1 MKAIFLLIL
10 TVCFT
15 VSSCTNKDLA
25 IENLLKREDRTCA
38 EVLEY
43 SLIDN
48 SNFSIIFSEK
58 VVIKEVSYNGK
69 RTKEQIVGENLII
82 PLPVILEMG
91 EKYTLSLTFTKNG
104 GNTTRAFFTL
114 YGKNKDKAG
123 ILINEVSIDGNTTNP
138 DRIELLVTKKGN
150 TGGMMITDDITKT
163 GVVLPSISVNKDD
176 IIVIYWDSTSGKDPL
191 IRDYKKNLITYY
203 VDGGMKST
211 LISTTGAVVL
221 YDEVGGSIIDAL
233 IYSNSTEVD
242 EKKESFL
249 SLLSLLQENGNWKG
263 ESVSSSHVTSSRV
276 LARLPGAID
285 SNSKDDWFTTA
296 ARCSTFSYP
305 NTYSPYSEE

>member
-82 PLPVILEMG
+82 PLPVTLEMG

-176 IIVIYWDSTSGKDPL
+176 IIVIYWDSTSGKDTL

-249 SLLSLLQENGNWKG
+249 SLLSLLQENENWKG